1 MALNFPNN
9 PGIGSVFT
17 DTTAGF
23 SYEWTGSVWK
33 SFTPAAAS
41 NIVVLDDI
49 SSSFNNSTTTF
60 DLTVDTVSQHP
71 QNAQQL
77 DIVLGGISQSPGTDY
92 TINGTD
98 GTITFTTAPNSGL
111 SFHGV
116 IRGTAVAIDYANSGN
131 VAEKQSYTA
140 TAGQTAFTFTAGYTT
155 GYLDVFRNGI
165 RLISGTDFTETN
177 TTTFTLT
184 EPAQVSDEIAA
195 VGYKVASLV
204 STSGQFQNLNISGIG
219 TIAGVTTANATGV
232 NVTGVIT
239 ATTFSGDGGGLTG
252 VASTDLI
259 TTSTR
264 VRFLDN
270 LSVSGVSTLGSAT
283 TIGESGIHVT
293 GIVTATSFVGDGSN
307 ITALNGDNIASGTV
321 AAARVA
327 TLNQNTTGTAG
338 GLSGTPD
345 IAINNVTGV
354 AATFTGNVTIGGT
367 ISYED
372 VTNVDSLGIITARSG
387 IEVSGIV
394 TARTGFAVTYY
405 GDGSNLTGVVSGIAL
420 SENGAPRGT
429 EVTTLNFASGATI
442 TNTGAGATITI
453 STGITTTAQT
463 PATHTTVTLNLD
475 SANHHE
481 ITLVAGISTFDCAGG
496 TVGDSHSVI
505 INQPSS
511 GIATV
516 GFTTSFLFTSGSIPS
531 MSEGGGTIDMLS
543 FVVKKVGTCRTELLT
558 SIWTQ
563 L

>member
-77 DIVLGGISQSPGTDY
+77 DIVLGGISQSPGADY

-177 TTTFTLT
+177 TTTFTRA

-239 ATTFSGDGGGLTG
+239 ATTFSGDGG
-252 VASTDLI
+252 
-259 TTSTR
+259 
-264 VRFLDN
+264 
-270 LSVSGVSTLGSAT
+270 
-283 TIGESGIHVT
+283 
-293 GIVTATSFVGDGSN
+293 
-307 ITALNGDNIASGTV
+307 
-321 AAARVA
+321 
-327 TLNQNTTGTAG
+327 
-338 GLSGTPD
+338 
-345 IAINNVTGV
+345 
-354 AATFTGNVTIGGT
+354 
-367 ISYED
+367 
-372 VTNVDSLGIITARSG
+372 
-387 IEVSGIV
+387 
-394 TARTGFAVTYY
+394 
-405 GDGSNLTGVVSGIAL
+405 
-420 SENGAPRGT
+420 
-429 EVTTLNFASGATI
+429 
-442 TNTGAGATITI
+442 
-453 STGITTTAQT
+453 
-463 PATHTTVTLNLD
+463 
-475 SANHHE
+475 
-481 ITLVAGISTFDCAGG
+481 
-496 TVGDSHSVI
+496 
-505 INQPSS
+505 
-511 GIATV
+511 
-516 GFTTSFLFTSGSIPS
+516 
-531 MSEGGGTIDMLS
+531 
-543 FVVKKVGTCRTELLT
+543 
-558 SIWTQ
+558 
-563 L
+563 